1 MCLFDL
7 KCVNAIG
14 LSPVGQKSGK
24 RGKKSVYVCVCL
36 CVSVTRFSID
46 VWTCVCEHF
55 TEEEYVGLW

>member
-24 RGKKSVYVCVCL
+24 RGKKSVYVCV
-36 CVSVTRFSID
+36 SVRECDTFF
-46 VWTCVCEHF
+46 H
-55 TEEEYVGLW
+55 